1 MKNSLLKSIIILI
14 IGGFITKLLGMI
26 TKIVLTRSIT
36 TEVLG
41 LYMMLTPTL
50 MLIINISTTGIPTA
64 ISKLVADDN
73 YNNKK
78 IIFSILPLV
87 IITNLFIIVILF
99 IIAPYLANN
108 LLKNNNLYLGII
120 SIALLIPFINI
131 ATIIRSYL
139 FGKNNVFPLTLSN
152 ILEQL
157 TKLII
162 FLYLLPIIK
171 YKKTSYIIAFLIL
184 SNIISEIIE
193 IITMMLFIPKNIDL
207 KKSDLIP
214 KITYIKDSLSIS
226 IPNSASKLIGSI
238 GYFLEP
244 IILTSAL
251 HFVGYST
258 KYITYNYG
266 IINGYV
272 IPLILLPSFFTSAI
286 SQALL
291 PNISKDYS
299 NGNIK
304 KVKSK
309 LKLSVFLSGLIGFAS
324 TIIILLI
331 PELLLRFIY
340 HTNKGV
346 NYLRILAP
354 IFFIEHLSSPLSATL
369 EAIGKGTYNM
379 MGTLIGT
386 MVGIISLFILSLF
399 KIGFYSLIIST
410 TLHIIVSTIYLYF
423 KTDKFLS

>member
-50 MLIINISTTGIPTA
+50 ILIINLSSTGIPTA

-193 IITMMLFIPKNIDL
+193 IITMMLFLPKNIDL

-331 PELLLRFIY
+331 PELLLRIIY

>member
-50 MLIINISTTGIPTA
+50 ILIINLSSTGIPTA

-193 IITMMLFIPKNIDL
+193 IITMMSFLPKNIDL

>member
-50 MLIINISTTGIPTA
+50 ILIINLSSTGIPTA